1 MRLKPYCLLICSL
14 CVSLITTFSAHGSD
28 SSLARETS
36 PAVAERTQPVPSS
49 IESQKPPQ
57 EPEPIYMP
65 PALTAP
71 NDPCLPQLYTNWQEF
86 AQESRENRGFEFKII
101 RILIDKN
108 RFELLVEGTTNDN
121 AVYDIYRTFIAL
133 GDVHSPT
140 PDGSFLINHI
150 YCYPDVVF
158 FDTSGQPVPG
168 LYNGFFA
175 PLLACDAE
183 GKCQRHRDL
192 GIHGFQAAAIPPGRH
207 ISPAT
212 FGAVS
217 AGCIRVPDPCS
228 LKKAIIAAAGVG
240 PLKQNDRGSYHWLKK
255 PVEVVIGDSYSV
267 FEESDLASIIQG
279 GLTHVQ
285 EGLKNLFDVFR

>member
-1 MRLKPYCLLICSL
+1 LRLKPYHLLICSL
-14 CVSLITTFSAHGSD
+14 FAVIVTTFSAHGRD
-28 SSLARETS
+28 SSQASETS
-36 PAVAERTQPVPSS
+36 PAVAERILPVPYS
-49 IESQKPPQ
+49 IESQNAPEQ
-57 EPEPIYMP
+57 PEPGPVP
-65 PALTAP
+65 PALVAP
-71 NDPCLPQLYTNWQEF
+71 NDSCLPQLYTNWQEF
-86 AQESRENRGFEFKII
+86 AQESRESRGFDFKTI
-101 RILIDKN
+101 RILIDRK
-108 RFELLVEGTTNDN
+108 RFELLVEGTTNNDR
-121 AVYDIYRTFIAL
+121 VYEIYRTFIAL
-133 GDVHSPT
+133 VDVHSPT
-140 PDGSFLINHI
+140 PDGSFLINHV

-158 FDTSGQPVPG
+158 FDATGQPIPG

-175 PLLACDAE
+175 PLLVCDSQ
-183 GKCQRHRDL
+183 GKCRRHREL

-228 LKKAIIAAAGVG
+228 LKKAVIMAAGVG

-255 PVEVVIGDSYSV
+255 PVEVVIGDSSSV

-279 GLTHVQ
+279 GLTQVQ